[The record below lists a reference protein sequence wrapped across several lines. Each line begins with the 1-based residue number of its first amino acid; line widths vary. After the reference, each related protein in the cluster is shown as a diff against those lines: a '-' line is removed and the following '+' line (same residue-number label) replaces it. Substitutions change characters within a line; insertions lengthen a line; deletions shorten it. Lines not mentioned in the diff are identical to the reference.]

1 MLPPLK
7 VSRVA
12 QMNGYSGPSSYV
24 NVYPISDSSEAVGHL
39 ILSALAPDCPHMPV
53 QKFSHF
59 LKGLITFSPHLDFQS
74 FTKRLKLSGE
84 IPQKNDDETQV
95 WSQGR
100 SRPTQPPLL
109 ALTWG
114 GPGGRSSFWRAV
126 QWFRAYSCT
135 HPARGG
141 IDCSG
146 NWWSSSTI
154 RLQGSTVRWESSLP
168 ALPLIDGKIITAA
181 Y

>member
-7 VSRVA
+7 VTRVA
-12 QMNGYSGPSSYV
+12 QMNGCSRLSSYV
-24 NVYPISDSSEAVGHL
+24 NVYPISDSSEAVAHL

-74 FTKRLKLSGE
+74 FTKRLELSEE
-84 IPQKNDDETQV
+84 IPQKNDDGTQV
-95 WSQGR
+95 WSQGW
-100 SRPTQPPLL
+100 SRPAQPPLL
-109 ALTWG
+109 ALWWG
-114 GPGGRSSFWRAV
+114 RPAGWSSYWKAV
-126 QWFRAYSCT
+126 QRFRAHSCT

-154 RLQGSTVRWESSLP
+154 RLQGSTVRWESTLP
-168 ALPLIDGKIITAA
+168 ASLLIDGKIISAA